1 MGRAIRAVTT
11 EQGHDL
17 SELTLFAFGGAG
29 PLHSSEVARE
39 CGIRRLLVTQEP
51 GTMCARGALLS
62 DISLD
67 FVRMQ
72 LSVATQDSW
81 NSARE
86 AFRGML
92 DEGDQW
98 LSSEKVAKELRS
110 FRLAIDAHYEGQNHE
125 LRVVL
130 DDLDEGGLAVFLER
144 FRQAHEA
151 GYGYDIP
158 GQAVVIVSCP
168 GKAVGQI
175 PKPPAPA
182 YRGGDSVAAAV
193 SSERQVYYREEG
205 WLPSKVY
212 RRGLL
217 PVAAPVSG
225 PAIITE
231 MSATTVVLKGQLAT
245 IDPFGNIII
254 QA

>member
-1 MGRAIRAVTT
+1 
-11 EQGHDL
+11 
-17 SELTLFAFGGAG
+17 
-29 PLHSSEVARE
+29 
-39 CGIRRLLVTQEP
+39 
-51 GTMCARGALLS
+51 
-62 DISLD
+62 
-67 FVRMQ
+67 MQ
-72 LSVATQDSW
+72 LSLATQESW
-81 NSARE
+81 NAACA

-92 DEGDQW
+92 EEGDQW

-125 LRVVL
+125 LRVAL
-130 DDLDEGGLAVFLER
+130 DDLDEGGLPLFLER

-158 GQAVVIVSCP
+158 GQAVVIVSCRLQ
-168 GKAVGQI
+168 AVGQI

-182 YRGGDSVAAAV
+182 YRGGDTVAAAV
-193 SSERQVYYREEG
+193 SGERPVYYGDEG

-212 RRGLL
+212 RRELL
-217 PVAAPVSG
+217 PVGAPVSG

-231 MSATTVVLKGQLAT
+231 MSSTTVVLKGQHAT